1 MIDEI
6 KARLREINVFSDL
19 PDEQL
24 TWLAERA
31 QDYRFAPGEVMV
43 QEGSPADAMI
53 VYLEGETQGRRE
65 SASGRDVPVFNNR
78 APMVTGMLP
87 FSRMTTFP
95 LTVRAATPVRVLRF
109 PTTIFPEMLQR
120 MPELGPRLVG
130 LMSDRI
136 REVTRVEQQRDKLA
150 ALGKLSAGLAHEL
163 NNPASATKRAASRLR
178 ESTSALRQ
186 ANREPD
192 ALALT
197 PQQRRA
203 VDEFES
209 KLLSSSPVGERSA
222 LAQSELEEQICDFLQ
237 GYGVKDAW
245 QFASVLA
252 EKNVQLNSLKE
263 FAAQLNPQALKPAL
277 TRITAWLEIESLI
290 REVENSSTRISEL
303 VRAIKAYSF
312 MDQSPVQD
320 VDIKQGIEDTLT
332 ILNHKLKKKAIEIKR
347 EFASTP
353 LLVNSYGSE
362 LNQVWTNLLD
372 NAIDALDGSGH
383 GQITVR
389 TLRQNDSV
397 IVEIADNGPGIPADI
412 QARIFEPFFTTK
424 NIGEGTGLGLDTVYR
439 IIRKHHGNVSFSS
452 APGDTRFKVELPIP
466 KSS

>member
-6 KARLREINVFSDL
+6 KVRLREFNVFSDL

-31 QDYRFAPGEVMV
+31 EDYRFAPGDVMV

-53 VYLEGETQGRRE
+53 VYLEGETQARRE

-78 APMVTGMLP
+78 APQITGMLP

-95 LTVRAATPVRVLRF
+95 LTVRAMTPVRVLRF

-163 NNPASATKRAASRLR
+163 NNPASATKRAASKLR
-178 ESTSALRQ
+178 ESTDALRQ
-186 ANREPD
+186 ANRELD
-192 ALALT
+192 TLDLKRE
-197 PQQRRA
+197 QRKA
-203 VDEFES
+203 VDQFES
-209 KLLSSSPVGERSA
+209 ELLTNTPAGERSA

-252 EKNVQLNSLKE
+252 EKNVQLNSLKQ
-263 FAAQLNPQALKPAL
+263 FAGKVIPQALKPAL
-277 TRITAWLEIESLI
+277 ARITAWLEIENLI
-290 REVENSSTRISEL
+290 KEVENSSSRISDL
-303 VRAIKAYSF
+303 VRAIKAYSY

-320 VDIKQGIEDTLT
+320 VDIKQSLEDTLT
-332 ILNHKLKKKAIEIKR
+332 ILNHKLKKKGIEVKR
-347 EFASTP
+347 EFANTP

-372 NAIDALDGSGH
+372 NAIDALDDNGNAK
-383 GQITVR
+383 ITVR
-389 TLRQNDSV
+389 TLRKKDCI
-397 IVEIADNGPGIPADI
+397 IVEIADNGTGIPADI
-412 QARIFEPFFTTK
+412 QPHLFEPFFTTK
-424 NIGEGTGLGLDTVYR
+424 NIGEGTGLGLDTVHR
-439 IIRKHHGNVSFSS
+439 IVRKHHGNVSFSS
-452 APGDTRFKVELPIP
+452 VPGNTRFKVELPIP

>member
-31 QDYRFAPGEVMV
+31 EDYRFAPGDVMV

-65 SASGRDVPVFNNR
+65 SAGGRDVPVFNNR
-78 APMVTGMLP
+78 APLVTGMLP

-95 LTVRAATPVRVLRF
+95 LTIRAATPVRVLRF

-222 LAQSELEEQICDFLQ
+222 LAQIELEEQICDFLQ

-263 FAAQLNPQALKPAL
+263 FAGQVKFENIEEGLTVEVVLSVAGEDGVALHHQPAL
-277 TRITAWLEIESLI
+277 QHGRH
-290 REVENSSTRISEL
+290 VQ
-303 VRAIKAYSF
+303 RARRA
-312 MDQSPVQD
+312 
-320 VDIKQGIEDTLT
+320 
-332 ILNHKLKKKAIEIKR
+332 
-347 EFASTP
+347 
-353 LLVNSYGSE
+353 
-362 LNQVWTNLLD
+362 
-372 NAIDALDGSGH
+372 
-383 GQITVR
+383 
-389 TLRQNDSV
+389 
-397 IVEIADNGPGIPADI
+397 
-412 QARIFEPFFTTK
+412 
-424 NIGEGTGLGLDTVYR
+424 
-439 IIRKHHGNVSFSS
+439 
-452 APGDTRFKVELPIP
+452 APGCG
-466 KSS
+466 